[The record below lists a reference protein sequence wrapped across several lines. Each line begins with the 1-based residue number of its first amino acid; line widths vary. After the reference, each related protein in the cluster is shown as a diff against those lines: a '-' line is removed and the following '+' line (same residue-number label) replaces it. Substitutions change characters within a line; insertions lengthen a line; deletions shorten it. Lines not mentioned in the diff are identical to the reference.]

1 MAIVAVPAIC
11 LLISRNQADD
21 IATAILKKKKKPNSL
36 IVTDA
41 VNDDNSVLAPHS
53 YLSVV

>member
-1 MAIVAVPAIC
+1 MAIVAAPAIF